1 MLLKKAKVQL
11 KARETLLRVYS
22 GARHIIFY
30 SIIRVT
36 LQVRRPGELLIL
48 SL

>member
-22 GARHIIFY
+22 GARHIIY